1 MIDKETAEEMAKL
14 MAKRLTE
21 TGAALMLG
29 IDPAVW
35 FDWKHRNKAKFSDIL
50 SRIREAKLNAIID
63 SIDEAGDGDASR
75 GMRPDWRAKA
85 WIAERVIAPERF
97 QQKPEQAAAPSVTIS
112 ISPALAS
119 LVYGSNSPAIDIE
132 PVQPKQ
138 LPSSTAEC
146 NGEPIRS

>member
-1 MIDKETAEEMAKL
+1 M
-14 MAKRLTE
+14 
-21 TGAALMLG
+21 
-29 IDPAVW
+29 W

-119 LVYGSNSPAIDIE
+119 LVYGSNSPAIDAEVI
-132 PVQPKQ
+132 QPKQ
-138 LPSSTAEC
+138 IAEQADKC
-146 NGEPIRS
+146 DGEPIRKLGNG